1 MKKIT
6 LFLLSV
12 IGFSAFGQTQ
22 RTVLLEEF
30 TQASCGPCAQA
41 NPSFNKTLTA
51 NESKAVSIK
60 YQTSWPGV
68 DPMNA
73 QNKTDVATRVTY
85 YGVQGVPDVSMD
97 GGATDSPGNF
107 TTAAITKEYGV
118 ASPFSLKVTQEINK
132 AKDSIFIEIDMEAA
146 KDFTT
151 TAGSFY
157 LRVALIEK
165 TIIFTQAPGSNGEK
179 EFYSVMRKMYP
190 SAKGTELD
198 PKWTKAQSKHV
209 SFKVPIPT
217 YIYNKAQLG
226 VVAFL
231 QTDND
236 KVVQQAA
243 KSVSIVTGIK
253 EEASFQ
259 TNANI
264 NVYPNPMTDAATVSI
279 QLSESSTVTMEV
291 VNALGQT
298 VLSNNLGRLDM
309 GEQTAELNTAS
320 LKPGLYFL
328 NVYIGQQLTTQKI
341 AINY

>member
-1 MKKIT
+1 MKK
-6 LFLLSV
+6 FYVSFAAMCLSV
-12 IGFSAFGQTQ
+12 AAFAQSQ
-22 RTVLLEEF
+22 RLVVFEQF
-30 TQASCGPCAQA
+30 TQASCPPCATA
-41 NPSFNKTLTA
+41 NPPLNVMLNA
-51 NESKAVSIK
+51 NSTKVVSIK

-97 GGATDSPGNF
+97 GGATNSPENF

-151 TAGSFY
+151 AGPFY

-198 PKWTKAQSKHV
+198 LKWTKAQSKHV

>member
-6 LFLLSV
+6 LLLSSV

-85 YGVQGVPDVSMD
+85 YDVQGVPDVSMD
-97 GGATDSPGNF
+97 GGTTNSPSYF
-107 TTAAITKEYGV
+107 TTTSITKEYGV

-132 AKDSIFIEIDMEAA
+132 SKDSIDIEVDIEGA

-151 TAGSFY
+151 TGPFY

-165 TIIFTQAPGSNGEK
+165 TIAFTKAPGSNGEK
-179 EFYSVMRKMYP
+179 EFYNVMRKMYP
-190 SAKGTELD
+190 SAKGTSLD
-198 PKWTKAQSKHV
+198 LKWTKGQAKRV

-217 YIYNKAQLG
+217 YIYDKAQLG
-226 VVAFL
+226 VIAFL

-243 KSVSIVTGIK
+243 KSISIVTGIADN
-253 EEASFQ
+253 EAQ
-259 TNANI
+259 VNAKM
-264 NVYPNPMTDAATVSI
+264 VVFPNPMTDAATVGI
-279 QLSESSTVTMEV
+279 QILENNTANLEV
-291 VNALGQT
+291 VNTLGQV
-298 VLSNNLGRLDM
+298 VLSNNLGQLPV
-309 GEQTAELNTAS
+309 GEQMVELNTSA
-320 LKPGLYFL
+320 LKSGLYFL
-328 NVYIGQQLTTQKI
+328 NLRVGQQLITQKI
-341 AINY
+341 AINH

>member
-6 LFLLSV
+6 LLVSTF
-12 IGFSAFGQTQ
+12 IGLAAFGQTQ
-22 RTVLLEEF
+22 RTVLVEEF

-41 NPSFNKTLTA
+41 NPSFNKTLTT
-51 NESKAVSIK
+51 NEAKAVSIK

-85 YGVQGVPDVSMD
+85 YNVTGVPDASQDGAKTVSPD
-97 GGATDSPGNF
+97 QI
-107 TTAAITKEYGV
+107 TTTTITKEYGV
-118 ASPFSLKVTQEINK
+118 ASPFTLDVTQQINGK
-132 AKDSIFIEIDMEAA
+132 QDSIDIEITVGGA

-151 TAGSFY
+151 AGPFY

-165 TIIFTQAPGSNGEK
+165 TITFSKAPGSNGEK

-190 SAKGTELD
+190 SATGTSLATT
-198 PKWTKAQSKHV
+198 WTKGQTKKV
-209 SFKVPIPT
+209 SFKVPIPS

-226 VVAFL
+226 VIAFL

-243 KSVSIVTGIK
+243 KSVNVITGI
-253 EEASFQ
+253 EDATIPAS
-259 TNANI
+259 TANVI
-264 NVYPNPMTDAATVSI
+264 VFPNPMTDAATVGI
-279 QLSESSTVTMEV
+279 QLFESNTVNMQV
-291 VNALGQT
+291 VNTLGQT
-298 VLSNNLGRLDM
+298 VLTDNLGQLNI
-309 GEQTAELNTAS
+309 GEQTFALNTSS

-328 NVYIGQQLTTQKI
+328 NVYVGQHLITQKI
-341 AINY
+341 SVN